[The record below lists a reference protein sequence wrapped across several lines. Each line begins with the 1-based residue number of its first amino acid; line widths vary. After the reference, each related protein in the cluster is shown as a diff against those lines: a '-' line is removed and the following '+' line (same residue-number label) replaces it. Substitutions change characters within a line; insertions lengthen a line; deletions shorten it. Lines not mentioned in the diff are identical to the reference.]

1 MRKPLRT
8 AIEWGATLVLC
19 LAAVEGA
26 LRLQQWWGPI
36 YDLAL
41 RGETLAWYSDVVN
54 HKPTP
59 RQVERFVGE
68 SIYGPHAGLSYALEY
83 DDNGIRQ
90 PVSVAARAGCRA
102 TASILFLGDSFM
114 QGYDVANSIPQRVAD
129 ALAARHDV
137 CATAYNAGFTSY
149 SPAIFVPLARR
160 LMPIVKPDYVVVD
173 IDETDLT
180 DDAVR
185 YEPLIVRNPQGENVG
200 VRASPTYYEI
210 SRRLTEA
217 EASSF
222 YVRRLF
228 EKQYVRQVLMPRIAA
243 RQPDIFGFARD
254 RSADA
259 ERRYGAELSI
269 FRRNIAELIEVLE
282 KGLPSAARIVFVHHP
297 HLEQLA
303 EDASGTVWSN
313 RLASTVEKVAT
324 AHGAAFFDAIPVL
337 RREFG
342 ARPERF
348 YWKGDMHFTFE
359 GLALYADSVA
369 DLLGAYL
376 PAR

>member
-1 MRKPLRT
+1 MSKLLRT
-8 AIEWGATLVLC
+8 AIEWGLALVLC

-59 RQVERFVGE
+59 NQVERFVGE
-68 SIYGPHAGLSYALEY
+68 SIYGGHADFSYSLGY
-83 DDNGIRQ
+83 DVNGIRQ
-90 PVSVAARAGCRA
+90 PVSVATRADCRA

-129 ALAARHDV
+129 ALAQKHGI
-137 CATAYNAGFTSY
+137 CATAYNAGYTSY
-149 SPAIFVPLARR
+149 SPAIFIPLARR

-180 DDAVR
+180 DDAFR
-185 YEPLIVRNPQGENVG
+185 YEPLIVRNAQGENVG
-200 VRASPTYYEI
+200 VRASPTNYEI

-217 EASSF
+217 EASPF
-222 YVRRLF
+222 YVWRLF
-228 EKQYVRQVLMPRIAA
+228 EKQYVRLVLLPQIAA
-243 RQPDIFGFARD
+243 SQPDIFRFARD
-254 RSADA
+254 REGNLES
-259 ERRYGAELSI
+259 RYNAELSI
-269 FRRNIAELIEVLE
+269 FRRNIAELIEVLG
-282 KGLPSAARIVFVHHP
+282 KYLSSPARIIFVHHP
-297 HLEQLA
+297 HLEQLTA
-303 EDASGTVWSN
+303 DGNGPIWN
-313 RLASTVEKVAT
+313 DLLASTVEKAAT
-324 AHGAAFFDAIPVL
+324 AHGAVFFDATPVL
-337 RREFG
+337 RSQFG

-369 DLLGAYL
+369 DFLGAHVL
-376 PAR
+376 AR

>member
-1 MRKPLRT
+1 MPKPLRT
-8 AIEWGATLVLC
+8 AIEWAVVLVLC

-59 RQVERFVGE
+59 RQSERFVGE
-68 SIYGPHAGLSYALEY
+68 SIYGRHAGFSYALEY

-90 PVSVAARAGCRA
+90 PVSVAVRAGCRA

-129 ALAARHDV
+129 ALSQKHDI
-137 CATAYNAGFTSY
+137 CATAYNAGYTSY
-149 SPAIFVPLARR
+149 SPAIFIPLARR
-160 LMPIVKPDYVVVD
+160 LMPIVKPDDVVVD

-180 DDAVR
+180 DDATR
-185 YEPLIVRNPQGENVG
+185 YEPLIVRNAQGENVG

-217 EASSF
+217 EVSSF

-228 EKQYVRQVLMPRIAA
+228 EKQYVRQVLMPQIAA

-254 RSADA
+254 RSGDA
-259 ERRYGAELSI
+259 ESRYGAELSI

-282 KGLPSAARIVFVHHP
+282 KGLSSPARVVFVHHP
-297 HLEQLA
+297 HLEQLTA
-303 EDASGTVWSN
+303 DAGGTIWN
-313 RLASTVEKVAT
+313 NLLASTVEKVAT
-324 AHGAAFFDAIPVL
+324 AHGAVFFNATPVL
-337 RREFG
+337 HRQFG
-342 ARPERF
+342 TGPESF

-369 DLLGAYL
+369 DFLGAHVV
-376 PAR
+376 AR